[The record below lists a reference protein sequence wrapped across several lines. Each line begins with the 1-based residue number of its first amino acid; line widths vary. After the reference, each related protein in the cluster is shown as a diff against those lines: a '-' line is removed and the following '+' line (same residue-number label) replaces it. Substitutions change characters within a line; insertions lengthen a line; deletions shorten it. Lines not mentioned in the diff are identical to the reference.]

1 LKFELFSFPFAKDF
15 NSLEFVFLPSFSHLA
30 AFLPKIETDSLRH
43 NCRKVLVSAAPLP
56 IFFAL
61 PLPRPHNP
69 FAARSVLIKKTRAQN
84 DEHYARYKD
93 ANCFSNEWRVCGG
106 IKPLKDITIEKR
118 NADYAKK
125 AG

>member
-1 LKFELFSFPFAKDF
+1 LSKGFGIGST
-15 NSLEFVFLPSFSHLA
+15 A
-30 AFLPKIETDSLRH
+30 AY
-43 NCRKVLVSAAPLP
+43 
-56 IFFAL
+56 FFAL

-125 AG
+125 AGIKKTEFTISDTLTLLI